1 MSLRLDRIRVRRAG
15 PLDRDFE
22 LSPGDLNLIYGANES
37 GKTYVVES
45 LIRFL
50 FKTSRG
56 APVKWDLRDLDVDG
70 SVLVSGLEAEPL
82 RFSKT
87 EKKLEDYWEETSGL
101 PLHLSRLLVVRAG
114 ETLIAN
120 PDRENLPEDGV
131 GRDILKDYLSGEGT
145 LDRIGAPISI
155 TIKSPNTKVEE
166 RWIDG
171 EKELWIDGKN
181 VGELKSMRICEK
193 EADKHR
199 RLLADVEDGYTS
211 GEAGRL
217 REKES
222 ALKKEVERLRNAK
235 RYQANQLAV
244 RRKKL
249 KGEERSLPKDLGR
262 VEGEGEEWEKA
273 LEELEERNRNLAEHD
288 ESQREPM
295 AKPELVCGLAGI
307 LIGLVIVVVDPRE
320 YGLLLGVLMILG
332 SIVCILLRM
341 RHLIRKKEVERSD
354 LMENR
359 DRYAD
364 EVSERKQ
371 ALEQSLNKWVEEKL
385 SAKEWRS
392 TLERFK
398 EERMSLDGEIN
409 LVDRDLIRLGVPERE
424 YLDDRPKEEWDQA
437 AYDEL
442 ESRLQKVRDERGE
455 AEDQLRA
462 LKNRAIQ
469 ATGLDDDDW
478 TLLITSLRKL
488 TEESTDEY
496 KKWTAKVLAEMQL
509 NKALNEY
516 REEENKRI
524 ADGLARDELT
534 EPLYAL
540 TGRYQNIRLE
550 EERGLVLIS
559 DQDEEY
565 PLSDL
570 STGAREQIFFALR
583 TGFARVGTD
592 GSPKFLILDDAFQ
605 HSDTQRRGKLVEQA
619 LTLVQDGWQI
629 FYFTMDDHI
638 RKLFRDAGKRLEKL
652 DKKYKFVEGALPDR
666 NVEGA

>member
-1 MSLRLDRIRVRRAG
+1 MSLRLDRIRVKKAG

-56 APVKWDLRDLDVDG
+56 APVEWNLRDLDMEG
-70 SVLVSGLEAEPL
+70 SVLVSGLDAEPL

-114 ETLIAN
+114 ETLLAN
-120 PDRENLPEDGV
+120 PDRKNLPEDGV

-145 LDRIGAPISI
+145 LDRIGARISK
-155 TIKSPNTKVEE
+155 TIKNYKTKVEGA
-166 RWIDG
+166 RILGD
-171 EKELWIDGKN
+171 DR
-181 VGELKSMRICEK
+181 GELKSMRGCRTELENHRQLL
-193 EADKHR
+193 EA
-199 RLLADVEDGYTS
+199 VEDGYTS
-211 GEAGRL
+211 GKAGRL

-222 ALKKEVERLRNAK
+222 VLRKEVESFRNAK
-235 RYQANQLAV
+235 RYQAKQLDV
-244 RRKKL
+244 RRKEL
-249 KGEERSLPKDLGR
+249 EDDQRNIPTEQDLGR
-262 VEGEGEEWEKA
+262 VAGEGEEWEKSREELA
-273 LEELEERNRNLAEHD
+273 KKDQNLAELEESLRNP
-288 ESQREPM
+288 PM
-295 AKPELVCGLAGI
+295 AKSVLITVLADI
-307 LIGLVIVVVDPRE
+307 LIGLVLVVAPMDVVGRVIGVAMIVVGIVF
-320 YGLLLGVLMILG
+320 LLGYRSYLARNKELEL
-332 SIVCILLRM
+332 SHLR
-341 RHLIRKKEVERSD
+341 
-354 LMENR
+354 ENR
-359 DRYAD
+359 DKCVN
-364 EVSERKQ
+364 ETNERTQ
-371 ALEQSLNKWVEEKL
+371 GLQRTLDRWVEEGL
-385 SAKEWRS
+385 SAGEWRNI
-392 TLERFK
+392 LVRFK
-398 EERMSLDGEIN
+398 EERMSLDREIN
-409 LVDRDLIRLGVPERE
+409 LVDRELRKLGVPEVE
-424 YLDDRPKEEWDQA
+424 YLDDQPKEEWDQE

-442 ESRLQKVRDERGE
+442 EARLQKVRDERSE

-469 ATGLDDDDW
+469 ATGLEDDDW
-478 TLLITSLRKL
+478 TLLITRLREM

-496 KKWTAKVLAEMQL
+496 QKWTADILAKIQL
-509 NKALNEY
+509 NKALDEY
-516 REEENKRI
+516 GEEENKRI
-524 ADGLARDELT
+524 ADGLERDELT

-550 EERGLVLIS
+550 EARGLVLIS
-559 DQDEEY
+559 DRDEEY
-565 PLSDL
+565 PLSYL

-605 HSDTQRRGKLVEQA
+605 HSDTQRREKLVEQA
-619 LTLVQDGWQI
+619 LALVQDGWQL

-652 DKKYKFVEGALPDR
+652 DENYKFVEEALPGR
-666 NVEGA
+666 NGEGV